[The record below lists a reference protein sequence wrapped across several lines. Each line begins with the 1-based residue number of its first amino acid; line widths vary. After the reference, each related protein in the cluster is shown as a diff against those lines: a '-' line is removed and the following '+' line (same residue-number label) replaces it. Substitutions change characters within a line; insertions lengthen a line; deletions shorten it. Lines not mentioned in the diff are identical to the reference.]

1 MKKLLLIIAVGLV
14 SCSKNDFKEK
24 FFVRSKV
31 DFRATYVNDL
41 FIKEYKNVT
50 IEVNGLQ
57 TYTFNTDNNPCM
69 NRAYGFSMYSNDSIA
84 YVPYIIRTDRDTLEV
99 GLLQFKVQEVNKQ
112 LQ

>member
-1 MKKLLLIIAVGLV
+1 MKKLLLIIAVGLL
-14 SCSKNDFKEK
+14 SCQKQETKL

-41 FIKEYKNVT
+41 CAKEYNSIT
-50 IEVNGLQ
+50 IEVQGLQ

-69 NRAYGFSMYSNDSIA
+69 NRAFGFSMYSKDSVA
-84 YVPYIIRTDRDTLEV
+84 YVPYIIRTERDTLES
-99 GLLQFKVQEVNKQ
+99 GLLQFKVKEVNKQ